1 MAEKD
6 IPAVAA
12 LLTDAF
18 AAPGYS
24 ALQRAIVRAETAA
37 GLAER
42 IGASLLL
49 VAERE
54 GAVVGSVEAFTPDF
68 LRGKQLRFWS
78 ESLPLESYV
87 SALATAPSARRS
99 GVGRTLMSRVEA
111 IVWEAGESVLS
122 LQVDELNGPAL
133 QLYRGLGY
141 EVVGRERASTTP
153 SRYGLVSKL
162 LLGGVRERTLLVLQK
177 PRPPA
182 AAEVAEPE
190 VPRGLGV
197 VGRLLY
203 GVRRRLKALR

>member
-1 MAEKD
+1 MSATASSPPRPPPPRRCD
-6 IPAVAA
+6 AADAVE
-12 LLTDAF
+12 
-18 AAPGYS
+18 
-24 ALQRAIVRAETAA
+24 RAIVRAETAA

-42 IGASLLL
+42 RGASLLL

-68 LRGKQLRFWS
+68 L
-78 ESLPLESYV
+78 EI
-87 SALATAPSARRS
+87 A
-99 GVGRTLMSRVEA
+99 
-111 IVWEAGESVLS
+111 WEAGESVLS

-141 EVVGRERASTTP
+141 EVVGRERASTKP
-153 SRYGLVSKL
+153 SRYGFVSKL

-182 AAEVAEPE
+182 AAEAAEPE
-190 VPRGLGV
+190 VPRGRGV